1 MSITCLYL
9 VYGHS
14 SSISRD
20 YLRLPYAAWDT
31 TISLDYKEESIIE
44 HHDSSVVTG
53 MYSYTLG

>member
-1 MSITCLYL
+1 MYKRQL

-31 TISLDYKEESIIE
+31 TISLEYKEESIIE